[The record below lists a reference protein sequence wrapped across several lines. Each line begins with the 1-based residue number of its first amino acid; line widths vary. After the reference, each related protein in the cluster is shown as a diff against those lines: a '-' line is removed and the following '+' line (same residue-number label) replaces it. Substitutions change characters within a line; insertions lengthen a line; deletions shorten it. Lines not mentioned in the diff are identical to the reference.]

1 MIYIPKIC
9 GTCKGSTKALNLV
22 YDIYEKEL
30 QKENPKKIYIYKE
43 ILHNPKVIEELNSLG
58 IETIDTLDN
67 ITSDDIVIIRAHGE
81 SKEIFEYLI
90 DNNIEYYDATCKNV
104 SNIHAKVLE
113 KYKDGYEIIII
124 GSSNHPEVI
133 GTNGWCDNTGIII
146 ETEDDLDKI
155 NNKNNKKYIIAQ
167 TTFNKDLYEKLVS
180 SIKEIYEGAE
190 IIIENT
196 LCGAVSNICKSSVEL
211 AKTCDL
217 MFVIGGKNSSNTKEL
232 FNEVSNYTKSY
243 LFSNISDFY
252 NFIKKENIPSDINIG
267 ITGGASTPIKEIYN
281 YKYLLSFILYYKERL
296 FELKENQD
304 DINITLKENTYN
316 ENIESIIDYFID
328 LNKDGKYIRG
338 TLIALGN
345 YLASNE
351 KSTDYL
357 KLAYA
362 YEMFQTSVL
371 VHDDIID
378 NAKVRRGKDTIPR
391 RICNKYLN
399 NKNDKQYHSDVLV
412 LANSLGICAGD
423 LGFYEANQLIIKNYS
438 EHKNFAKILSL
449 YNDIIIKTI
458 KGEMLD
464 VILPFKGKYNYCEIE
479 EKDILDIYHL
489 KTSWYTIIGPFFLGY
504 ILGGKDI
511 DENILNILNKIGLA
525 FQLKDDILGIF
536 SSSDT
541 IGKSNTSDIEEF
553 KQTCFYSH
561 ICNTEYK
568 NEFLKIYGKKNIT
581 LEELNKIRELL
592 IKSGSYDYAVDYL
605 DNLYGEVL
613 EEVDNLS
620 ILDEGKDI
628 LKGLLI
634 YINIREK

>member
-1 MIYIPKIC
+1 MIFIPKIC
-9 GTCKGSTKALNLV
+9 GTCKGATKALDLV
-22 YDIYEKEL
+22 YDIYEREL
-30 QKENPKKIYIYKE
+30 KKENPKKIYIFKE
-43 ILHNPKVIEELNSLG
+43 ILHNPKVIEELNGLG
-58 IETIDTLDN
+58 IETINTLDN
-67 ITSDDIVIIRAHGE
+67 VTSDDIVIIRAHGE
-81 SKEIFEYLI
+81 TKEIFEYLE
-90 DNNIEYYDATCKNV
+90 NHNIEYYDATCKNV
-104 SNIHAKVLE
+104 NNIHAKVLE
-113 KYKDGYEIIII
+113 KYKEGYEIIII
-124 GSSNHPEVI
+124 GACNHPEVI
-133 GTNGWCDNTGIII
+133 GTNGWCDNTGVII
-146 ETEDDLDKI
+146 ESEDDLDKI
-155 NNKNNKKYIIAQ
+155 SKENSKKYIIAQ
-167 TTFNKDLYEKLVS
+167 TTFNKDLYEKLVNN
-180 SIKEIYEGAE
+180 IKEIYENSE
-190 IIIENT
+190 IIVENT
-196 LCGAVSNICKSSVEL
+196 LCGAVSNICNSSIEI
-211 AKTCDL
+211 AKNCEL
-217 MFVIGGKNSSNTKEL
+217 MFVIGGENSSNTKEL
-232 FNEVSNYTKSY
+232 FNEVSKYTKSY
-243 LFSNISDFY
+243 IFSNIHDFY
-252 NFIKKENIPSDINIG
+252 NFIKKENIPSNINIG

-281 YKYLLSFILYYKERL
+281 YKYLLSFVLYYKERL
-296 FELKENQD
+296 FELVENQD
-304 DINITLKENTYN
+304 DINIKLKDKTYN

-338 TLIALGN
+338 TLIALGSF
-345 YLASNE
+345 LASNE
-351 KSTDYL
+351 KNTNYL
-357 KLAYA
+357 NLAYA

-391 RICNKYLN
+391 RICKKYLN
-399 NKNDKQYHSDVLV
+399 ENSNKNYHSDVLV

-438 EHKNFAKILSL
+438 ENKNLVKILEL

-464 VILPFKGKYNYCEIE
+464 VILPFKGKYNYGEIV

-511 DENILNILNKIGLA
+511 DEKLENILNKIGIA

-553 KQTCFYSH
+553 KQTILYSH

-581 LEELNKIRELL
+581 NIELEKIRELL
-592 IKSGSYDYAVDYL
+592 TQSGSFDYAVDYL

-613 EEVDNLS
+613 DS
-620 ILDEGKDI
+620 IDELDIIDEGKDI